1 MKGKKMKKG
10 LIIGGILLL
19 NACAYNPVI
28 DTAGRSGTY
37 NEDKAKEITND
48 IQHCKMLAKEHTNK
62 GVEGSKAV
70 YNYYIRPGLLWLPD
84 KIPFKYKKMVKECLK
99 NRGHS
104 VID

>member
-1 MKGKKMKKG
+1 
-10 LIIGGILLL
+10 
-19 NACAYNPVI
+19 
-28 DTAGRSGTY
+28 
-37 NEDKAKEITND
+37 
-48 IQHCKMLAKEHTNK
+48 MLAKEHTNK

-84 KIPFKYKKMVKECLK
+84 KIPFKYKRMVKECLK